1 MILPLID
8 IEASLAVVESQVH
21 DDMIKL
27 PEDLRRYERVI
38 ATDQPDVVVECGTFR
53 GGSARWF
60 HALGL
65 DVVTIDIKSHP
76 DATGDEITWVVGSS
90 IDPVIVKL
98 VTGIVAGKRTMV
110 VLDSDHSAKHVEAEI
125 RAYAGLVTP
134 GCHLVVEDGIC
145 RWMGWPNSP
154 MDAIESLLGPD
165 PDFER
170 DESTESMFP
179 VSMYPCGWWVRR

>member
-8 IEASLAVVESQVH
+8 VEASLALIESQVRG
-21 DDMIKL
+21 DMIKL

-38 ATDQPDVVVECGTFR
+38 TADQPDVIVECGTFR

-65 DVVTIDIKSHP
+65 DVVTIDVTTHP
-76 DATGDEITWVVGSS
+76 DATGDGITWIVGSS
-90 IDPVIVKL
+90 TDPVIAGRVAAL
-98 VTGIVAGKRTMV
+98 VAGRRTMV

-125 RAYAGLVTP
+125 RLYAGLVTP

-154 MDAIESLLGPD
+154 LDAIELLLVPD
-165 PDFER
+165 PRFER
-170 DESTESMFP
+170 DEITESMHA
-179 VSMYPCGWWVRR
+179 VSMYPGGWWIRR